1 MQDIYIILE
10 GVTSNARDM
19 DRSSVGQ
26 KIEIKKQK
34 KVSETFRFY
43 VVSHL
48 RYEDLVT
55 KWVTNVM

>member
-26 KIEIKKQK
+26 KIERNKQ